1 MNKKRFLLVLLAL
14 MALLLVATSV
24 VGWSQSAEKPVKF
37 TAEDKKAI
45 DAYYTHLFGET
56 APGSLDRKDYSVEIE
71 KVLKPGGKVPLQLEK
86 ELAWLPPELEKKL
99 SQPPGGYLHYKLGR
113 HVLIVRKSDLFIAD
127 IIKDVGL
134 K

>member
-1 MNKKRFLLVLLAL
+1 MSRKRVVLVLLAL
-14 MALLLVATSV
+14 AALMLVATSV
-24 VGWSQSAEKPVKF
+24 FGQSTDKAVKF
-37 TAEDKKAI
+37 TAEDRKAI
-45 DAYYTHLFGET
+45 DSYYTHLFGET
-56 APGSLDRKDYSVEIE
+56 APGSLDRKDFSVEIE

-86 ELAWLPPELEKKL
+86 ELEWLPPELEKKL

-127 IIKDVGL
+127 IVKDAGM